1 MNKLLKKE
9 FGLTAAPI
17 TYFFLLFALMTMIP
31 GYPILVGGFFVCMG
45 VFYTFQF
52 ARESND
58 ILYTALLPCKKR
70 DVVKAKVLFTVFIQM
85 ASWLLSALL
94 TAVRLTALRQAPVYA
109 QNAMMNANF
118 AYLGW
123 LLLIFALFNSVF
135 LGGFFR
141 TAYQLGKPFL
151 LYTAAAMVL
160 IGIAEAL
167 HHVPGWEG
175 LNSQTEGFGLQLI
188 VLAAGAV
195 IYAAATV
202 SSCRR
207 AEGRFEKLDL

>member
-1 MNKLLKKE
+1 
-9 FGLTAAPI
+9 
-17 TYFFLLFALMTMIP
+17 
-31 GYPILVGGFFVCMG
+31 
-45 VFYTFQF
+45 
-52 ARESND
+52 
-58 ILYTALLPCKKR
+58 
-70 DVVKAKVLFTVFIQM
+70 
-85 ASWLLSALL
+85 
-94 TAVRLTALRQAPVYA
+94 
-109 QNAMMNANF
+109 MNANF

-202 SSCRR
+202 GSCRR